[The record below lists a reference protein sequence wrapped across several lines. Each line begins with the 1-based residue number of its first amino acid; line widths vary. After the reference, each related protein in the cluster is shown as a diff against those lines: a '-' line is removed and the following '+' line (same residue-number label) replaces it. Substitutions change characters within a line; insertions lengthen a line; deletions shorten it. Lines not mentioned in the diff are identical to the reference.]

1 MAEYTNIQLAQA
13 EVNTT
18 VATQL
23 VNNSRDYHETFGEGV
38 MVTIVGMGVVFAV
51 LVIMILFINLFKKIE
66 PMLDNIGLIFAKKDH
81 KGEIIKQN
89 SQEAQNIDNTTL
101 VLISAAVAAYT
112 HNKARIRRIRVLPA
126 KAKQGGNWAMQARS
140 ALQSSHSGKNK

>member
-66 PMLDNIGLIFAKKDH
+66 PMLDNIGLIFASLVVISYRNSQINESFNENEKLKTSLAAIQKENEQLNDELWNDEREQNQDND
-81 KGEIIKQN
+81 EIIK
-89 SQEAQNIDNTTL
+89 
-101 VLISAAVAAYT
+101 
-112 HNKARIRRIRVLPA
+112 
-126 KAKQGGNWAMQARS
+126 
-140 ALQSSHSGKNK
+140 